1 MRSVWMSIFDSS
13 LSVVITFNGRL
24 RVIMAISL
32 SRRYTTLLVYS
43 IIGEASDAMNVS
55 LSPMPITSG
64 ELFRAVIIVSGLSE
78 SMTAIAY
85 APTI

>member
-55 LSPMPITSG
+55 PSPMPITSG

>member
-24 RVIMAISL
+24 RVIMALSL

-43 IIGEASDAMNVS
+43 IIGEASDAMNVFA
-55 LSPMPITSG
+55 LT
-64 ELFRAVIIVSGLSE
+64 
-78 SMTAIAY
+78 Y
-85 APTI
+85 ADNEW